1 MTKYYLS
8 LFISI
13 LSNSAS
19 LILLKKGMLT
29 ESDFEYNVLNIN
41 SWISLVSNSYIISA
55 VVLFGISFI
64 TWMYALIKIDLS
76 LAYPTV
82 SLSYILIAIC
92 SFLLFQ
98 EQITLYRGM
107 GIAIIMVGIAV
118 MYIK

>member
-1 MTKYYLS
+1 MTKYYIS

-19 LILLKKGMLT
+19 LILLKKGMLA
-29 ESDFEYNVLNIN
+29 ESDFGNNVTSIN
-41 SWISLVSNSYIISA
+41 SWISLISNWNIVSA
-55 VVLFGISFI
+55 VLLFGISFI

-82 SLSYILIAIC
+82 SLSYILIAVS

-98 EQITLYRGM
+98 EQITIYRGL

-118 MYIK
+118 MYLK